1 MSKYFIINGY
11 WKDDE
16 SEFQGMIVKEFNDIE
31 DNDDDIFFYGLN
43 EYELQK
49 SIDSNGENDSLDFVV
64 TSFNEVQ

>member
-16 SEFQGMIVKEFNDIE
+16 SEFQGMIVKEFNDVD

-64 TSFNEVQ
+64 TSFNEI